1 MPPVT
6 NPANPANPERPAA
19 SAPGAGALAGLR
31 VVDLTSV
38 VFGSYATQ
46 ILGDLG
52 ADVIKI
58 ESPHGAREAGGD
70 IMRWAGKT
78 PPGAAPGLGPIFMA
92 TNRNKRS
99 ALIDLATPEGRAL
112 LHDLVGTADF
122 FVTTVR
128 TPALEKIGAD
138 RATLMA
144 LAPGLIY
151 LHGTGFASDG
161 PDAGKPAYDDLIQAR
176 SGLADLLSRVDGDA
190 TPRFLP
196 SLLGDKVS
204 GLFLA
209 QAALAGLA
217 HKLRTGEGQFI
228 EVPMLECLTSFNLL
242 EHQFGHVFDPPVG
255 PMGYSRITTHER
267 RPYPTSDGFVC
278 ILPYTDA
285 HWRRFFEVCGVEAS
299 VRDDPRFADYR
310 TRQAHASTLHALV
323 AALTVKQP
331 TRHWIERLEGL
342 QIPVAR
348 INRLEDLAADPQ
360 LAGAGFFAPLQHPHA
375 GAYVAT
381 RPPIRFEKSPCSLRL
396 HPPLLG
402 EHTAELRAEA
412 SPP

>member
-1 MPPVT
+1 MPPV
-6 NPANPANPERPAA
+6 
-19 SAPGAGALAGLR
+19 GALAGLR

-78 PPGAAPGLGPIFMA
+78 PPDAAPGLGPIFMA

-99 ALIDLATPEGRAL
+99 ALIDLAAAEGRAL
-112 LHDLVGTADF
+112 LHKLVETADF

-128 TPALEKIGAD
+128 APALRKIGAD
-138 RATLMA
+138 SATLTA
-144 LAPGLIY
+144 LRPELIY

-161 PDAGKPAYDDLIQAR
+161 PDADKPAYDDLIQAR
-176 SGLADLLSRVDGDA
+176 CGLADLLSRVDGDS

-217 HKLRTGEGQFI
+217 HKLRTGKGQFI

-255 PMGYSRITTHER
+255 TMGYSRITTHER

-285 HWRRFFEVCGVEAS
+285 HWRRFFEVCGVEES
-299 VRDDPRFADYR
+299 VRRDPRFADYR
-310 TRQAHASTLHALV
+310 ARQGHADALHALV
-323 AALTVKQP
+323 SSLTV
-331 TRHWIERLEGL
+331 TRTTQHWIDLLEQL

-348 INRLEDLAADPQ
+348 INRLEDLRADPQ
-360 LAGAGFFAPLQHPHA
+360 LAGAGFFEPLHHPHA

-381 RPPIRFEKSPCSLRL
+381 RPPIRFEKSPCTLRL

-402 EHTAELRAEA
+402 EHTDEVRREA
-412 SPP
+412 GLPQRYDPGDDSV

>member
-1 MPPVT
+1 MQNLDMPD
-6 NPANPANPERPAA
+6 
-19 SAPGAGALAGLR
+19 AGAPSPAGLRTGALTGLR

-38 VFGSYATQ
+38 VFGAYATQ

-58 ESPHGAREAGGD
+58 ESPHGMRGAGGD
-70 IMRWAGKT
+70 TMRWAGRT
-78 PPGAAPGLGPIFMA
+78 PSDAAAGLGPIFMA

-99 ALIDLATPEGRAL
+99 ALIDLASAEGRGMLHAL
-112 LHDLVGTADF
+112 VAEADL

-128 TPALEKIGAD
+128 APALERIGAD
-138 RATLMA
+138 RAA
-144 LAPGLIY
+144 LTALKPDLIY

-161 PDAGKPAYDDLIQAR
+161 PDAGKPVYDDLIQAR
-176 SGLADLLSRVDGDA
+176 CGLADLLSRMDGDA

-196 SLLGDKVS
+196 SLLGDKVA

-242 EHQFGHVFDPPVG
+242 EHQFGHVFDPPLG
-255 PMGYSRITTHER
+255 PMGYPRITSSER
-267 RPYPTSDGFVC
+267 RPYPTRDGFVC

-285 HWRRFFEVCGVEAS
+285 HWRRFFEACGVESS

-310 TRQAHASTLHALV
+310 TRQAHASALHALV
-323 AALTVKQP
+323 SSLTAEQP
-331 TRHWIERLEGL
+331 TQYWIDLLESME
-342 QIPVAR
+342 IPVAR
-348 INRLEDLAADPQ
+348 INRLEDLQADPQ
-360 LAGAGFFAPLQHPHA
+360 LVGGGFFQRLRHPQA
-375 GAYVAT
+375 GDYIAT
-381 RPPIRFEKSPCSLRL
+381 RPPIRFEKSPCALRL

-402 EHTAELRAEA
+402 EHTAEVSGEA
-412 SPP
+412 RISKTR